1 VATVTDLVSR
11 LLEAITAKEEKARAA
26 SPSPWALHRDSLGDD
41 HWADISAADGSS
53 PVDTESGAIG
63 PNLATVEFIAD
74 NDPSSVLRRC
84 AADRRRAE
92 RHAPSAPGIGPF
104 ESRRFKDPDAL
115 ICTHCSHDG
124 DWGATVWPCP
134 DFTDLVDSYGLS
146 DHQEGEE

>member
-1 VATVTDLVSR
+1 MTDLVSR
-11 LLEAITAKEEKARAA
+11 LLEAITAKEEKARVAEEAA
-26 SPSPWALHRDSLGDD
+26 EYSLHVS
-41 HWADISAADGSS
+41 DGQ
-53 PVDTESGAIG
+53 VLD
-63 PNLATVEFIAD
+63 FIED
-74 NDPSSVLRRC
+74 NPPSSVLRRC